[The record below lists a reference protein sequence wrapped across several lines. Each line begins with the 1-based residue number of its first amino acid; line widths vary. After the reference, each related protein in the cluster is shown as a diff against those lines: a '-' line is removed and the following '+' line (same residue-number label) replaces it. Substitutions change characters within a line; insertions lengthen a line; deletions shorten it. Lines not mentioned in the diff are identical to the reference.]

1 MGDVR
6 EQSPRAEHSFMGE
19 ENMQSSNKILINS
32 LWSCQVLSMQ
42 IIPITES

>member
-1 MGDVR
+1 MGDVQ

-19 ENMQSSNKILINS
+19 ENMQSKKILINS
-32 LWSCQVLSMQ
+32 LWSCQILSMQ